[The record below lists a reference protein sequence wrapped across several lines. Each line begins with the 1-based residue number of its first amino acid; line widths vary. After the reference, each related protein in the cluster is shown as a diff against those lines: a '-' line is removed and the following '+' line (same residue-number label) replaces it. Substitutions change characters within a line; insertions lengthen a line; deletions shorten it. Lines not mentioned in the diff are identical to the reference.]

1 MDSFNPFTKLNIYI
15 INANPDI
22 IMIGIER
29 IVVAFNKNEI
39 TNYSQFIEKLNDIFK
54 DYGIVE
60 SIYNKEG
67 FKIVEFNN
75 LHIDN
80 IWNYITNNDTIQVKL
95 NYQKEEPKENYKLIK
110 LKSYTNF
117 NNHDF
122 IKDNSKENSSQNKT
136 SIQEKNKKNKNEIKK
151 NTIKTSLDNNY
162 PLNEDNESSDESNSD
177 GYKYNKISKKEY
189 NNPSDKKFVQNN
201 INNEKCIMIFPIMIL

>member
-80 IWNYITNNDTIQVKL
+80 IWNYLTNNDTIQVKL

-110 LKSYTNF
+110 LESYTNSNF

-122 IKDNSKENSSQNKT
+122 IKDNSKENSSQNKI
-136 SIQEKNKKNKNEIKK
+136 SIQEKNKKNKNEIR
-151 NTIKTSLDNNY
+151 
-162 PLNEDNESSDESNSD
+162 
-177 GYKYNKISKKEY
+177 
-189 NNPSDKKFVQNN
+189 
-201 INNEKCIMIFPIMIL
+201 